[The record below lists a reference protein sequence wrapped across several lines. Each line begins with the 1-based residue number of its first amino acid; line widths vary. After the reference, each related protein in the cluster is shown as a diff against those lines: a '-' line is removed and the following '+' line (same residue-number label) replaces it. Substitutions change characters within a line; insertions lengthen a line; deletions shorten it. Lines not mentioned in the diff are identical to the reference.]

1 LLNRGSITEPAALKN
16 NRKIILEKFMRIAII
31 LIFLCLT
38 ACTVAPEPNAPA
50 ASAQA
55 PEKAA
60 NTEMRDAIQA
70 PIEKAKAVED
80 QVLDGAEQQKADIVA
95 AGG

>member
-1 LLNRGSITEPAALKN
+1 
-16 NRKIILEKFMRIAII
+16 MRIAFI

-38 ACTVAPEPNAPA
+38 ACMAPPQSNDPA
-50 ASAQA
+50 ATVQT
-55 PEKAA
+55 PEKEA

-70 PIEKAKAVED
+70 PIEKARQVED
-80 QVLDGAEQQKADIVA
+80 QVLDGAEKQKADIEA

>member
-1 LLNRGSITEPAALKN
+1 
-16 NRKIILEKFMRIAII
+16 MRIAFI

-38 ACTVAPEPNAPA
+38 ACMATPQANDPA
-50 ASAQA
+50 TPTATLETPKQ
-55 PEKAA
+55 EA

-70 PIEKAKAVED
+70 PIEKAKQVED
-80 QVLDGAEQQKADIVA
+80 QVLDGAEKQKADIEA

>member
-1 LLNRGSITEPAALKN
+1 
-16 NRKIILEKFMRIAII
+16 MRIAFI

-38 ACTVAPEPNAPA
+38 ACMAPPQSNDPA
-50 ASAQA
+50 TPTATLET
-55 PEKAA
+55 PEKEA

-70 PIEKAKAVED
+70 PIEKAKQVED
-80 QVLDGAEQQKADIVA
+80 QVLDGAEKQKADIEA

>member
-1 LLNRGSITEPAALKN
+1 
-16 NRKIILEKFMRIAII
+16 MRISFI

-38 ACTVAPEPNAPA
+38 ACMATPQANDPA
-50 ASAQA
+50 TPTATLETPKQ
-55 PEKAA
+55 EA

-70 PIEKAKAVED
+70 PIEKAKQVED
-80 QVLDGAEQQKADIVA
+80 QVLDGAEKQKADIEA